1 MLEIVKKRAALRP
14 SDTMVGSDGGGGY
27 DVSDECSSP
36 SSSTTTSPTLNF
48 SSLHPSSR
56 CLVDDPVLK
65 DKKTLQWRELI
76 IGGGAKLGALFAMV
90 VLVVAFVY
98 PALVLYCLE
107 S

>member
-36 SSSTTTSPTLNF
+36 SSSTTTSPTSTF
-48 SSLHPSSR
+48 SPLHPPSR

-65 DKKTLQWRELI
+65 TFQWRELI
-76 IGGGAKLGALFAMV
+76 IGGCAKLGALFAMI

-107 S
+107 R